1 MLHQLVLS
9 TNSNE
14 TFERFVALEESDRG
28 AIEEHGNYLEVGGTL
43 TIDLFDAFDND
54 EYASV
59 TNASRNGTDFY
70 WQRSLN
76 GSGVQ
81 LMPNSGVSWSENDLQ
96 NAPKVEYKV
105 EFTTPGTYYAFL
117 FGSCPDA
124 SSDSVFL
131 ALDNGTPVPLTR
143 MTTSHGL
150 GRWLT
155 GDTWTITVEEAGVHT
170 ITLYAREDGL
180 VFHKLYLTQD
190 ADAKAGALDPAISPR
205 SLDSNLNADYVYLA
219 AGDLGG
225 GYSFTAPQTGEYTV
239 YAGGT
244 VSESGSISVSV
255 GNAFTKSASQ
265 SGWTMLGTLSLTAGQ
280 TYEVKAELASAQLTG
295 VYLLANSAAQRTS
308 QETLVFGDSYTD
320 TLFWKDFYTQL
331 ADIGARTIGIS
342 GSHVDTW
349 TSRVEDLA
357 LYNPKNIVIHIGV
370 NDINGGE
377 SAESCSNAI
386 IGMLEDIRALLPDT
400 NIFYITIC
408 DNVRFENKW
417 DVYAQSNAAVK
428 AYAETEE
435 NVYIIDYAALVDEM
449 DEKWD
454 NRGFLADNLHPS
466 LEAYEALS
474 ELVVESVQAV
484 YELDTA
490 VETYSKQL
498 TDKYAEDYESAE
510 RVQQAYLNGLNALN
524 LAKTADAAKAAY
536 EAALAAM
543 QTAYESQVLVEVTY
557 KGPFGDVIN
566 KVSGVFDK
574 GEGYSFTSP
583 TYLGLTADQP
593 LVEGTAESDASF
605 TVTYTAAGTDAAYT
619 DKNGETIADDTCVP
633 AYNEENNT
641 DNDFLYTTGTS
652 AFVFGNAGVTG
663 DFSATLYLNTK
674 FENPSNS
681 GGASNARSARF
692 FLVDAANDENYWS
705 FTFIY
710 NHALAGGTKLGV
722 ANNTRKTESTI
733 PNENTAIALMKNSDV
748 YLTIVREGTDVRW
761 QAIVIGGEGTGYE
774 GQVFTTTCTLPGV
787 TAEGL
792 KIALSNVAYAEYTV
806 YDLAT
811 SRETQPKLTVNY
823 VDEWGN
829 TLSTYSQS
837 YASGGAY
844 RVESPAYLGYTA
856 DKEVVEGTLTD
867 DTSVTVKYTFG
878 GTEQIKHFNNQG
890 TEIPYGTKVEAYNG
904 VNDGTNWDH
913 TGNTFKTYVGSTEG
927 FTGDFAI
934 TLRINS
940 KFIACENKTTMDN
953 NSTARLY
960 LTDAANTT
968 NYWLFSFPYSYRA
981 SGGNKLGCTGSKY
994 ENEKPVEESV
1004 AKQFFLDCNVTLTI
1018 VREGN
1023 SVKWQAIVIGGEGSA
1038 RAGESYVMTCELPG
1052 VTAKSIQIALTNR
1065 AYCEY
1070 TVSSIWKK

>member
-1 MLHQLVLS
+1 
-9 TNSNE
+9 
-14 TFERFVALEESDRG
+14 
-28 AIEEHGNYLEVGGTL
+28 
-43 TIDLFDAFDND
+43 
-54 EYASV
+54 
-59 TNASRNGTDFY
+59 
-70 WQRSLN
+70 
-76 GSGVQ
+76 
-81 LMPNSGVSWSENDLQ
+81 
-96 NAPKVEYKV
+96 
-105 EFTTPGTYYAFL
+105 
-117 FGSCPDA
+117 
-124 SSDSVFL
+124 
-131 ALDNGTPVPLTR
+131 
-143 MTTSHGL
+143 
-150 GRWLT
+150 
-155 GDTWTITVEEAGVHT
+155 
-170 ITLYAREDGL
+170 
-180 VFHKLYLTQD
+180 
-190 ADAKAGALDPAISPR
+190 
-205 SLDSNLNADYVYLA
+205 
-219 AGDLGG
+219 
-225 GYSFTAPQTGEYTV
+225 
-239 YAGGT
+239 
-244 VSESGSISVSV
+244 
-255 GNAFTKSASQ
+255 
-265 SGWTMLGTLSLTAGQ
+265 MLGTLSLTAGQ

-449 DEKWD
+449 DEEWD
-454 NRGFLADNLHPS
+454 NRGFLADDLHPS

-484 YELDTA
+484 YELDAA
-490 VETYSKQL
+490 VENYSKQL

-510 RVQQAYLNGLNALN
+510 RVQQAYLNGLDALN

-543 QTAYESQVLVEVTY
+543 QTAYEAQVLVEVSY
-557 KGPFGDVIN
+557 KGPFGDVIS
-566 KVSGVFDK
+566 KVSGVFYKD
-574 GEGYSFTSP
+574 EDYSFRSP
-583 TYLGLTADQP
+583 AYLGLTADRP
-593 LVEGTAESDASF
+593 IVEGKAENDASF

-619 DKNGETIADDTCVP
+619 DKDGGTIADDTRVP

-663 DFSATLYLNTK
+663 DFTATLYLNTK

-681 GGASNARSARF
+681 GGATDARSARF
-692 FLVDAANDENYWS
+692 FLVDAANDANYWS
-705 FTFIY
+705 FTFIWT
-710 NHALAGGTKLGV
+710 HCISGGTKLGV
-722 ANNTRKTESTI
+722 VNNTRRAESTI
-733 PNENTAIALMKNSDV
+733 PDKNTAIALMKNSDV
-748 YLTIVREGTDVRW
+748 YLTIVREGTDLTW
-761 QAIVIGGEGTGYE
+761 QAIVVGGEGTGYE

-829 TLSTYSQS
+829 TLSVYSKS

-844 RVESPAYLGYTA
+844 NVESPAYLGYTA
-856 DKEVVEGTLTD
+856 DKKVVEGTLTD

-890 TEIPYGTKVEAYNG
+890 TEIPYGTKVEAYKGPN
-904 VNDGTNWDH
+904 TTWDH
-913 TGNTFKTYVGSTEG
+913 KGSTDKTYIGSTEG
-927 FTGDFAI
+927 YTGNFAI

-940 KFIACENKTTMDN
+940 KFIACDNMKNAAN

-960 LTDAANTT
+960 LTDAANTA
-968 NYWLFSFPYSYRA
+968 NFWLFSFPYTNRVA
-981 SGGNKLGCTGSKY
+981 EGNKLGCNSANYLET
-994 ENEKPVEESV
+994 PLFDESV
-1004 AKQFFLDCNVTLTI
+1004 AKQFFLDCDVTLTI

-1038 RAGESYVMTCELPG
+1038 RAGESYVMTCELSK
-1052 VTAKSIQIALTNR
+1052 VTAESIQLALTNR

>member
-1 MLHQLVLS
+1 
-9 TNSNE
+9 
-14 TFERFVALEESDRG
+14 
-28 AIEEHGNYLEVGGTL
+28 
-43 TIDLFDAFDND
+43 
-54 EYASV
+54 
-59 TNASRNGTDFY
+59 
-70 WQRSLN
+70 
-76 GSGVQ
+76 
-81 LMPNSGVSWSENDLQ
+81 
-96 NAPKVEYKV
+96 
-105 EFTTPGTYYAFL
+105 
-117 FGSCPDA
+117 
-124 SSDSVFL
+124 
-131 ALDNGTPVPLTR
+131 
-143 MTTSHGL
+143 
-150 GRWLT
+150 
-155 GDTWTITVEEAGVHT
+155 
-170 ITLYAREDGL
+170 
-180 VFHKLYLTQD
+180 
-190 ADAKAGALDPAISPR
+190 
-205 SLDSNLNADYVYLA
+205 
-219 AGDLGG
+219 
-225 GYSFTAPQTGEYTV
+225 
-239 YAGGT
+239 
-244 VSESGSISVSV
+244 
-255 GNAFTKSASQ
+255 
-265 SGWTMLGTLSLTAGQ
+265 MLGTLSLTAGQ

-449 DEKWD
+449 DEKWG

-484 YELDTA
+484 YELDAA
-490 VETYSKQL
+490 VENYSKQL

-574 GEGYSFTSP
+574 GDDYSFTSP

-593 LVEGTAESDASF
+593 LVSGTAESDASF

-619 DKNGETIADDTCVP
+619 DKNGETIADDTRVP
-633 AYNEENNT
+633 AYNEEHQD

-681 GGASNARSARF
+681 GGASIARSARF

-710 NHALAGGTKLGV
+710 NHALADGTKLGV
-722 ANNTRKTESTI
+722 ANGARKTESTI
-733 PNENTAIALMKNSDV
+733 PDENTAIALMKNSDV
-748 YLTIVREGTDVRW
+748 YLTIVREGTGVKW

-806 YDLAT
+806 YDLMT

-890 TEIPYGTKVEAYNG
+890 TEISYGTKVEAYNG
-904 VNDGTNWDH
+904 PNTTWDH
-913 TGNTFKTYVGSTEG
+913 KGSTDKTYVGSTEG

-940 KFIACENKTTMDN
+940 KFIACENMKNVAN

-960 LTDAANTT
+960 LTDAANTA
-968 NYWLFSFPYSYRA
+968 NFWVFSFPYTNRVA
-981 SGGNKLGCTGSKY
+981 EGNKLGCSSAKY
-994 ENEKPVEESV
+994 SETPFDESV

-1052 VTAKSIQIALTNR
+1052 VTAKSIQLALTNR